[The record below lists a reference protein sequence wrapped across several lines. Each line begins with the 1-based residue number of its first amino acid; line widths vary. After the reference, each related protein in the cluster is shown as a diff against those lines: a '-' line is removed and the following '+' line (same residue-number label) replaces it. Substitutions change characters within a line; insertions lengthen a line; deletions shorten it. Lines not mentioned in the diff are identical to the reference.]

1 MSDEVSN
8 FLRSVEQLKDRRLEE
23 DEARSREL
31 EEKILQ
37 DKRERQAR
45 RAERARSISP
55 QKSSPA
61 NTPPPSFHHR
71 YESSQPPDILKLSSS
86 PPMLESPRISPS
98 RTFQQHSSSNG
109 NAAAAGSAALI
120 STSQYSAGPPS
131 PDAFVTSSP
140 TKENESPFDSDSKI
154 LSGSTTIR
162 SPTLSWQKRPPSSS
176 QAGPDRTSRSRPLSI
191 VAAENAAVRS
201 SFANSNPSTHT
212 STPASFSPEPKN
224 SEGPRSRDQISQA
237 LSAKDPSWFR
247 QTADRGANSA
257 AYRRS
262 QVEDQDR
269 QDLHS
274 ASARLPGLSR
284 ESSAEPGASAFSP
297 PPPAAHAAKS
307 SALSPPPPQQAGISR
322 NPSPS
327 LPLTPTQKL
336 DPPLESMVLPL
347 SGRTSPTR
355 PLSPT
360 KGAGGFV
367 QSAMMKRNDS
377 VKRWSV
383 TSPPGLQR
391 ADAVTSSRAAVDNS
405 RRPTSITQASPNS
418 RPISSHGPK
427 SGSSSRPSTPTRL
440 QTSFSSEVEPNAA
453 TAKEEKKVTPPPSP
467 SKTMDPRRWSPTK
480 TSSWLD
486 AALNKPGSPKP
497 KMAPPPNNQPSWMV
511 ELNKAKA
518 QKASNPGA
526 EDPMTLPPSVSRKH
540 EVKTGGLMRSGPMGT
555 AAATPSHKTSSSIGS
570 ISGKP
575 TGLGIR
581 GALPKEGTPP
591 KPEALR
597 ANLKPTQTVPQE
609 SIEDEDDPQNVF
621 GSLTLRRTMTQ
632 NYVAPDVL
640 KENITRGK
648 SALSVTGGPKPRE
661 KKDELREAIMQK
673 KTDFNQAKSE
683 GRGIATKA
691 HDSNKDT
698 QPLPEGLAKR
708 LELNKTGGSVSS
720 SASTTVPVY
729 TRRGLSPSKSAADLT
744 ARSST
749 SEPVSF
755 SRSST
760 ASTLSGSSTTEVPF
774 TASLITA
781 EPISTPST
789 KSLGSNSHIG
799 SSPGGFGGG
808 GGGGVGNALANRF
821 NPKLAGML
829 ARGPPVMGSGGGSP
843 DSDGSAALPASGRV
857 VSPTSSSTTT
867 EATQG
872 PGPQLTHMTKNRAR
886 GPRRK
891 APSNLQQA
899 STESTKEL
907 TQESPVESTAATP
920 KKLLPPTTPK
930 KSEIIHTQ
938 VLPLAD
944 STKKTAPEPA
954 LKPAS
959 VRGSPVTSFKNSS
972 SKTMPAEDYTTPPKA
987 NVTSLNDFTQTPTR
1001 ASTSPASLSHTK
1013 VNSQMVAAAFKNS
1026 QPSKPAVGAK
1036 FLTGKKLAIVSKPV
1050 EELTPA
1056 FASRPSSPQKV
1067 DVKRMSRF
1075 LEESANRPPVVS
1087 APVELPRPLSPSKTG
1102 GRQPISVQRPLSP
1115 QKTGGSLRPLPVAPH
1130 SPKKS
1135 EWQTTSSPKSV
1146 PEITSPASFSSS
1158 VSYRS
1163 KVNAVISASSPQQKT
1178 PKSPATSMGLEPRSP
1193 VPLSSPLPSS
1203 SLRTPTK
1210 PTQELSVILD
1220 DFFGPNRPKPAYRID
1235 VANVLSQR
1243 PKTDIKIKTL
1253 SAQLYRLTSD
1263 GRKQPVPIHYERV
1276 LFEEEMYLCPHTF
1289 IDAAGKRVTEVYF
1302 WIGDNVPEAMVQDV
1316 QMFSTREARA
1326 VGGKLIQL
1334 QQGKETAEFLLALGG
1349 IVTIR
1354 RGSSNRFDSLASSIF
1369 CGRQHLG
1376 QIVFDEVDYETSSLC
1391 SGFPY
1396 LITRQGK
1403 CYLWK
1408 GKGST
1413 VDELSCARLI
1423 GMDLALTGELTE
1435 VEDGKESANFW
1446 ALFEGSGRGK
1456 PGSAD
1461 HWRLKPKHDR
1471 YVKRLFRFNS
1481 LQHEQVVEIHPFDQH
1496 DMSPDGVYV
1505 LDAFFEMY
1513 IVVGRD
1519 SQTQYA
1525 AFCNALEFAQEY
1537 AILAAGM
1544 EDRPFVPIS
1553 TVVLEGIPRDLK
1565 SVFRKWSDE
1574 ASPTRMAT
1582 TAASAVSSPASSI
1595 KRGRSLRIVSLTAAL
1610 QAVAE

>member
-1 MSDEVSN
+1 
-8 FLRSVEQLKDRRLEE
+8 
-23 DEARSREL
+23 
-31 EEKILQ
+31 
-37 DKRERQAR
+37 
-45 RAERARSISP
+45 
-55 QKSSPA
+55 
-61 NTPPPSFHHR
+61 
-71 YESSQPPDILKLSSS
+71 
-86 PPMLESPRISPS
+86 MLESPRISPA
-98 RTFQQHSSSNG
+98 RTVQQHYSSNG
-109 NAAAAGSAALI
+109 NTTAASSTAPI
-120 STSQYSAGPPS
+120 STSHYSGGPLSPS
-131 PDAFVTSSP
+131 AFVTSSP
-140 TKENESPFDSDSKI
+140 TKENESPLDSDSKI
-154 LSGSTTIR
+154 SSGSATVR

-191 VAAENAAVRS
+191 VAAENAAIRS
-201 SFANSNPSTHT
+201 SFANSGPSTHA
-212 STPASFSPEPKN
+212 STPSSFSPEPKN
-224 SEGPRSRDQISQA
+224 SEEPLSRDQISQA

-284 ESSAEPGASAFSP
+284 ESSAETGANATSP
-297 PPPAAHAAKS
+297 PPPAAHAANL

-322 NPSPS
+322 ESSPS

-336 DPPLESMVLPL
+336 DPPLESVVLPL

-391 ADAVTSSRAAVDNS
+391 ADVVTSSCAAVDNS
-405 RRPTSITQASPNS
+405 RRPASITSPSS
-418 RPISSHGPK
+418 RPISSHGPQ
-427 SGSSSRPSTPTRL
+427 SGNNSRPSTPTRL
-440 QTSFSSEVEPNAA
+440 QTSFSGEVEPGYNAGA
-453 TAKEEKKVTPPPSP
+453 AKEEKRVTPPPSP

-511 ELNKAKA
+511 ELNKTKA
-518 QKASNPGA
+518 QKASNLGA
-526 EDPMTLPPSVSRKH
+526 EDSMTLPPSVSRKH

-555 AAATPSHKTSSSIGS
+555 AAATPSHKPSSSIGS
-570 ISGKP
+570 IGSISSKP

-597 ANLKPTQTVPQE
+597 ANLKPMQTVPQE
-609 SIEDEDDPQNVF
+609 KIENEDDPQNVF

-648 SALSVTGGPKPRE
+648 SALSVTGGPQPRE

-673 KTDFNQAKSE
+673 KTDFSQAKSE
-683 GRGIATKA
+683 GRGIATNA
-691 HDSNKDT
+691 HDSSKNA

-744 ARSST
+744 TRSST
-749 SEPVSF
+749 SEPASF
-755 SRSST
+755 SRFST
-760 ASTLSGSSTTEVPF
+760 ASTLSGSSTTEIHF
-774 TASLITA
+774 TAS
-781 EPISTPST
+781 PISAESTPTPIFRS
-789 KSLGSNSHIG
+789 SGSNSHT
-799 SSPGGFGGG
+799 SSSLGGFGGG
-808 GGGGVGNALANRF
+808 GGNALANRF

-829 ARGPPVMGSGGGSP
+829 ARGPPAMGSGGGSP
-843 DSDGSAALPASGRV
+843 DGDGSTTLSVSGRV
-857 VSPTSSSTTT
+857 LSPTSSSTTET
-867 EATQG
+867 TSET
-872 PGPQLTHMTKNRAR
+872 GPQLTHMTKNRAR

-907 TQESPVESTAATP
+907 TQESSVESAVATP
-920 KKLLPPTTPK
+920 KKLPPPTTPK
-930 KSEIIHTQ
+930 KLEIGHIQ
-938 VLPLAD
+938 APPLAD
-944 STKKTAPEPA
+944 SAKKTAPEPA

-959 VRGSPVTSFKNSS
+959 VRGSPVTSIKNSS
-972 SKTMPAEDYTTPPKA
+972 SKTMPAEDCTTPSKSS
-987 NVTSLNDFTQTPTR
+987 VTSLNDSPRAPAR

-1013 VNSQMVAAAFKNS
+1013 VNSQIVAAAVKNN
-1026 QPSKPAVGAK
+1026 QPFKPAVGTK
-1036 FLTGKKLAIVSKPV
+1036 FVAGNKLAIVSKPV
-1050 EELTPA
+1050 EEPA
-1056 FASRPSSPQKV
+1056 PAPASRPPSPQKI

-1102 GRQPISVQRPLSP
+1102 GRQPVSVQRSLSP
-1115 QKTGGSLRPLPVAPH
+1115 QKTGGSLRPLPVAPDA
-1130 SPKKS
+1130 PRKS
-1135 EWQTTSSPKSV
+1135 EWQTTSSPKSATD
-1146 PEITSPASFSSS
+1146 ITSPASFSSS
-1158 VSYRS
+1158 GSYRS
-1163 KVNAVISASSPQQKT
+1163 KVFGDANAVIGATSPQKKT
-1178 PKSPATSMGLEPRSP
+1178 PMSPATSMGLEPRSP
-1193 VPLSSPLPSS
+1193 VALSSPLPSS

-1210 PTQELSVILD
+1210 PAQEISVILD
-1220 DFFGPNRPKPAYRID
+1220 DFFSPDRPKPAYRID
-1235 VANVLSQR
+1235 VSNVLSRR

-1263 GRKQPVPIHYERV
+1263 GRKQPVPTHYERV
-1276 LFEEEMYLCPHTF
+1276 LFEQEMYLCPHTF
-1289 IDAAGKRVTEVYF
+1289 IDAAAQKVTEVYF
-1302 WIGDNVPEAMVQDV
+1302 WIGDNVPGAMVQDV
-1316 QMFSTREARA
+1316 QAFSTREARA

-1349 IVTIR
+1349 LVTIR

-1376 QIVFDEVDYETSSLC
+1376 QMVFDEVDYETSSLC

-1461 HWRLKPKHDR
+1461 HWRLKPKHDQ

-1481 LQHEQVVEIHPFDQH
+1481 LQHEQVC
-1496 DMSPDGVYV
+1496 
-1505 LDAFFEMY
+1505 FF
-1513 IVVGRD
+1513 
-1519 SQTQYA
+1519 S
-1525 AFCNALEFAQEY
+1525 
-1537 AILAAGM
+1537 
-1544 EDRPFVPIS
+1544 S
-1553 TVVLEGIPRDLK
+1553 TSVLE
-1565 SVFRKWSDE
+1565 S
-1574 ASPTRMAT
+1574 TY
-1582 TAASAVSSPASSI
+1582 
-1595 KRGRSLRIVSLTAAL
+1595 
-1610 QAVAE
+1610 